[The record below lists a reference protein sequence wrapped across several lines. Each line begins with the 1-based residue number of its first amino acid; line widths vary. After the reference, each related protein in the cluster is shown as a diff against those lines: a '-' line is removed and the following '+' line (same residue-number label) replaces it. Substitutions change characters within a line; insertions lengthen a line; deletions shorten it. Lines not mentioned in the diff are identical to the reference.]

1 MGSPKN
7 KMLPP
12 SYQIILRKHL
22 NESQYLTLQLLL
34 LLLQAHRQVKLSILA
49 SVFPQPIQYQ
59 SRKRNLQRF
68 LVLPQLCVKLLW
80 FPLIKYWI
88 RQEQTGKRLNRERR
102 RFLRT
107 LKHQKYGYWI
117 VAIDRTQWKGHNLFM
132 VSLVWGTHALPVYW
146 EVLKKPGNSDLRTQ
160 TRLLGTV
167 LPLFKNY
174 PVLVL
179 GDREFHSPKLASWLD
194 ERGVAFALRQ
204 RKDFHF
210 QEHLGQDYQVLK
222 ELGFKPGMSKF
233 YEGIL
238 GNKGDALGPFNLA
251 VYWKRK
257 YRKPGPKEPWYILTN
272 LPDLKL
278 TLDVYCC
285 RWGIEQMFKDYKTG
299 GYHLEETKV
308 NETRFLALVLLIA
321 MAYSLATIHGQWV
334 KKLGIDIYAGRI
346 NEHTD
351 KTPRQ
356 SEFSLSLYGQRWIYG
371 MELWNDWVLSL
382 IALKPHKRL
391 YFQRGFYALSL
402 MQQA

>member
-1 MGSPKN
+1 
-7 KMLPP
+7 MLPP
-12 SYQIILRKHL
+12 LYQKILRTHL

-68 LVLPQLCVKLLW
+68 LVLPKLCVKLLW

-88 RQEQTGKRLNRERR
+88 RQEQTSKRLNREQRR
-102 RFLRT
+102 YVRK

-117 VAIDRTQWKGHNLFM
+117 IAIDRTQWKGHNIFM
-132 VSLVWGTHALPVYW
+132 VSLVWGTHALPIYW
-146 EVLKKPGNSDLRTQ
+146 ELLKKSGNSDLNTQ
-160 TRLLGTV
+160 KRLLRTV
-167 LPLFKNY
+167 LLLFKNY

-179 GDREFHSPKLASWLD
+179 GEREFHSPKLASWLD
-194 ERGVAFALRQ
+194 SRGVFFALRQ
-204 RKDFHF
+204 KKDFQF
-210 QEHLGQDYQVLK
+210 QENLGEDYKVLK
-222 ELGFKPGMSKF
+222 KLGFKPGMSNF
-233 YEGIL
+233 YQNIL
-238 GNKGDALGPFNLA
+238 GNKGDGLGPFNLV

-272 LPDLKL
+272 LPNLKL

-299 GYHLEETKV
+299 GYNLEDTKV
-308 NETRFLALVLLIA
+308 NEARFLALVLLIA
-321 MAYSLATIHGQWV
+321 IAYSLATIHGQWI
-334 KKLGIDIYAGRI
+334 KKLGIEIYAGRI
-346 NEHTD
+346 SEHQD

-371 MELWNDWVLSL
+371 MELWNDWVINL

-402 MQQA
+402 MQQAL